1 MNFSY
6 SDICAHL
13 CTNNSRLKGIQLQ
26 HLNHTIFCSLIL
38 QIHLELGIW
47 IWSCPTRALSYH
59 LNQHLFTPQFP
70 FPSPSIPLSCP
81 PVGSPVSCVC
91 FCLCWA
97 RLATTWLSV
106 AALGAV
112 MCHGTHSDVAET
124 CCRDFHSETNCFCKP
139 HPHVHMIILFCCLSI
154 IFLPSSPCMSVFLSQ
169 FSFLTPQSSTLIL
182 WEIKACTGNYFVLHS
197 LPIMLY
203 TPVLTTPSDITGWG
217 SSLILLSSF

>member
-106 AALGAV
+106 AALGQSCA
-112 MCHGTHSDVAET
+112 MALTRTSQKRVAEISIQRQT
-124 CCRDFHSETNCFCKP
+124 VSVNLTHTY
-139 HPHVHMIILFCCLSI
+139 IWLFFFVAFPSSFFLHLLVCLS
-154 IFLPSSPCMSVFLSQ
+154 FCH
-169 FSFLTPQSSTLIL
+169 SFL
-182 WEIKACTGNYFVLHS
+182 F
-197 LPIMLY
+197 
-203 TPVLTTPSDITGWG
+203 
-217 SSLILLSSF
+217 